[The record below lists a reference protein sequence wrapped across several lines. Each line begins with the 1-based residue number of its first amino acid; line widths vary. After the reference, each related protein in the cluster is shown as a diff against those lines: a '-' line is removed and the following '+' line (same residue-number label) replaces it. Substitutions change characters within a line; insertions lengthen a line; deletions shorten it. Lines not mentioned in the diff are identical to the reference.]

1 MNFSEE
7 WSKLTSDRWVLNIVQ
22 EGLKLIFKCHPPIT
36 GTRITKFQNCVQRQC
51 ILDEVDDLLKKSAI
65 EVVPKDQEGLGF
77 YNTFFIVPK
86 KDGGHRPILNLKP
99 LNVYLKNQH
108 FKMETLRSIIQALEQ
123 GDWAVSLDLKDA
135 YLHIPM
141 YPPDRQFLR
150 FCIQGKHYQFKAM
163 PFGLA
168 TAPRVFTKL
177 MAAVGGFLRTKQIH
191 IFMYLDDWLIKNNI
205 KALVMSHLQQT
216 LAVLIDV
223 GLVVN
228 VKKIATSTVPEDYL
242 LGGRFSPLEG
252 CCSTNS
258 GEIPQFMREY
268 SRFSSGSIYSGSC
281 VPSSSWTHGGLHRFG
296 PYGQTT
302 YAAYPVVPV
311 VAVAPPCG
319 QYSSNDT
326 DKGTSDSS
334 SLVVD
339 STSEHI
345 QRNVNS
351 VIHSTGNCLDRRLND
366 GVGSTYEQQNGVW
379 RVVRNH
385 ATPSYQHAGDD
396 GSEECFA
403 SFPISSA
410 QQTSSNQ
417 NGQFNSGDIHKP
429 SRRDAVTQTVH
440 VDMGDPSVVLS
451 EQNIASGG
459 PHTRQEEHFGRR
471 SVQGAASYE
480 DDRKES
486 ISEPG
491 RSPLLS
497 VRATEHRSVC
507 NEGQSQ
513 SDSVL
518 FPISRSGSMGMRCV
532 GSELDR
538 NVRLCVPPTNSSTKS
553 AKESVAGDLCSTS
566 CCSVL
571 PKTVMAPSIIGA
583 SGRISKKSPSVGK
596 HADSAKR
603 TGLSS
608 RSKQS
613 KANRLE
619 NFKGHNSPKKFSAK
633 VERYILGSRRQSTRK
648 MYDARFG
655 IYKSWCTSRKISPYK
670 TSVSQVADF
679 LVYLHEDRQCKAGT
693 IAGYRSA
700 IASIHQGWQNS
711 TVSNNADLSKL
722 IKGIFNTSPNI
733 KPLLPNWDLPTVV
746 WALCDFPFE
755 PINSAEMKY
764 VTWKTVFL
772 VALASAS
779 RVSEIQALSVGKSHL
794 RYETGGIRL
803 LPNIQFLAKTQ
814 RLGKPW
820 TPVFIPEFNQFA
832 TDSRDLLLCPC
843 RAIRMYIRRTENIRS
858 VSECLFLT
866 YQPGQSRPASKSTIS
881 RWTVSLI
888 KFVYERHNERLDSV
902 RAHDTRRLATSWA
915 LFNGASVQEIMQAA
929 HWVNESTFTS
939 FYMRDVPQDDVR
951 FARSS
956 VLETARWAKKHN

>member
-1 MNFSEE
+1 MEHAASNSTEHPSRGKTNEFFRGMEQTDFRPMGSKYSPGRTQINFQVSSSNNGNKDNQI
-7 WSKLTSDRWVLNIVQ
+7 SKLCTKTMYIRRGRRLIKKVGNRSSSEGPGRSRFLQHFLHCSKKGRRSSSNFKSKAVKCLSEKSTFQNGNSSLNNSSVGTGRLGSVI
-22 EGLKLIFKCHPPIT
+22 GLKGCISTYSNVPP
-36 GTRITKFQNCVQRQC
+36 N
-51 ILDEVDDLLKKSAI
+51 
-65 EVVPKDQEGLGF
+65 
-77 YNTFFIVPK
+77 
-86 KDGGHRPILNLKP
+86 
-99 LNVYLKNQH
+99 
-108 FKMETLRSIIQALEQ
+108 
-123 GDWAVSLDLKDA
+123 
-135 YLHIPM
+135 
-141 YPPDRQFLR
+141 RQFLR
-150 FCIQGKHYQFKAM
+150 LCIQGKHDQFKAM

-168 TAPRVFTKL
+168 TVPRVFTKL
-177 MAAVGGFLRTKQIH
+177 MAAVGGFLRNKQIH
-191 IFMYLDDWLIKNNI
+191 IFMYLDDWLIKNNN

-242 LGGRFSPLEG
+242 LRGRFSPLEG

-268 SRFSSGSIYSGSC
+268 SRFSAGSIYSGSC

-351 VIHSTGNCLDRRLND
+351 VIHSTANCLDRRLND

-451 EQNIASGG
+451 EQNIASGD
-459 PHTRQEEHFGRR
+459 PHSRQEEHFGRR

-480 DDRKES
+480 DDRLES
-486 ISEPG
+486 ISERG

-538 NVRLCVPPTNSSTKS
+538 NVRLCVPPTNSSTKQKRS
-553 AKESVAGDLCSTS
+553 TEGCS
-566 CCSVL
+566 
-571 PKTVMAPSIIGA
+571 K
-583 SGRISKKSPSVGK
+583 
-596 HADSAKR
+596 
-603 TGLSS
+603 
-608 RSKQS
+608 
-613 KANRLE
+613 
-619 NFKGHNSPKKFSAK
+619 FKGP
-633 VERYILGSRRQSTRK
+633 ETRQ
-648 MYDARFG
+648 
-655 IYKSWCTSRKISPYK
+655 
-670 TSVSQVADF
+670 VQ
-679 LVYLHEDRQCKAGT
+679 
-693 IAGYRSA
+693 
-700 IASIHQGWQNS
+700 
-711 TVSNNADLSKL
+711 
-722 IKGIFNTSPNI
+722 
-733 KPLLPNWDLPTVV
+733 
-746 WALCDFPFE
+746 
-755 PINSAEMKY
+755 
-764 VTWKTVFL
+764 
-772 VALASAS
+772 
-779 RVSEIQALSVGKSHL
+779 
-794 RYETGGIRL
+794 
-803 LPNIQFLAKTQ
+803 
-814 RLGKPW
+814 
-820 TPVFIPEFNQFA
+820 
-832 TDSRDLLLCPC
+832 
-843 RAIRMYIRRTENIRS
+843 
-858 VSECLFLT
+858 
-866 YQPGQSRPASKSTIS
+866 
-881 RWTVSLI
+881 
-888 KFVYERHNERLDSV
+888 ERLVSTLEHMQVPKWD
-902 RAHDTRRLATSWA
+902 RTRCP
-915 LFNGASVQEIMQAA
+915 E
-929 HWVNESTFTS
+929 E
-939 FYMRDVPQDDVR
+939 
-951 FARSS
+951 
-956 VLETARWAKKHN
+956 

>member
-1 MNFSEE
+1 MEQTDFRPMGSKYSPGRTQINFQVSSSNNGNKDNQI
-7 WSKLTSDRWVLNIVQ
+7 SKLCTKTMYIRRGRRLIKKVGNRSSSEGPGRSRFLQHFLHCSKEGRRSSSNFESKAVKCLSEKSTFQNGNSALNNSSVGTGRLGSVI
-22 EGLKLIFKCHPPIT
+22 GLKGCISTYSNVPP
-36 GTRITKFQNCVQRQC
+36 RQTVSS
-51 ILDEVDDLLKKSAI
+51 ILYS
-65 EVVPKDQEGLGF
+65 
-77 YNTFFIVPK
+77 
-86 KDGGHRPILNLKP
+86 R
-99 LNVYLKNQH
+99 
-108 FKMETLRSIIQALEQ
+108 
-123 GDWAVSLDLKDA
+123 
-135 YLHIPM
+135 
-141 YPPDRQFLR
+141 
-150 FCIQGKHYQFKAM
+150 
-163 PFGLA
+163 
-168 TAPRVFTKL
+168 
-177 MAAVGGFLRTKQIH
+177 
-191 IFMYLDDWLIKNNI
+191 
-205 KALVMSHLQQT
+205 QT
-216 LAVLIDV
+216 LPVQSDAIWTGDSATGIYETDGSCRRFSTNQADPHFHVFGRLAHQEHQQGASYESFTTDTRSV
-223 GLVVN
+223 DRRRSGSEC
-228 VKKIATSTVPEDYL
+228 KKIATSTVPEDYL

-268 SRFSSGSIYSGSC
+268 SRFSAGSIYSGSC
-281 VPSSSWTHGGLHRFG
+281 VPSSSWTHGSLHRFG

-480 DDRKES
+480 DDGMES

-583 SGRISKKSPSVGK
+583 SGRISKNSPSFGK

-648 MYDARFG
+648 MYDARLG

-733 KPLLPNWDLPTVV
+733 KPLLPNWDLPTVL

-794 RYETGGIRL
+794 RYEKDGIRL

-881 RWTVSLI
+881 KWIVSLI